1 MSNSNMVYDIILLGF
16 GSVGTHLVKLL
27 LKDNGKLPKV
37 RVVGISDSSGGVHHK
52 DGLPLESILKWK
64 EEGNPLNSYVSMDD
78 SVEHFSCSTTLCS
91 NVPCDILLDATP
103 VNLENG
109 GESMSC
115 IRSALSKGTNIVL
128 ANKAPL
134 VLAYQDLMML
144 ASLKPVSQVLFS
156 ATVCG
161 GLPVVNVGRRDLC
174 CGRIRS
180 VRGIFNSTSNFI
192 LSQMENGNSRKEA
205 LQIAMERGIAEAD
218 PTLDVEGIDT
228 ANKLTIIANSI
239 LEYSVTLADVS
250 VEGISNVTTLDMEE
264 AKRDGKVIRLV
275 ASATLLEPQE
285 DIGLNPIPRYSLS
298 VAPKRV
304 EARSFLGSCQ
314 ETDMCVVFESSEFET
329 ISMKTNEQGVYPT
342 SAAMIRDCTHII
354 KALETRNTN

>member
-1 MSNSNMVYDIILLGF
+1 
-16 GSVGTHLVKLL
+16 
-27 LKDNGKLPKV
+27 
-37 RVVGISDSSGGVHHK
+37 
-52 DGLPLESILKWK
+52 
-64 EEGNPLNSYVSMDD
+64 
-78 SVEHFSCSTTLCS
+78 
-91 NVPCDILLDATP
+91 
-103 VNLENG
+103 
-109 GESMSC
+109 
-115 IRSALSKGTNIVL
+115 
-128 ANKAPL
+128 
-134 VLAYQDLMML
+134 MML
-144 ASLKPVSQVLFS
+144 ARLKPASQVLFS

-161 GLPVVNVGRRDLC
+161 GLPVVNVGRRDCVLWENPIC
-174 CGRIRS
+174 P
-180 VRGIFNSTSNFI
+180 GIFNSTSNFI

-205 LQIAMERGIAEAD
+205 LQMAIDRGIAEAD
-218 PTLDVEGIDT
+218 PTLDIEGIDT

-239 LEYSVTLADVS
+239 LDYSVTLSDVS

-264 AKRDGKVIRLV
+264 AKDGKVIRLV

-285 DIGLNPIPRYSLS
+285 DIGLNTIPRYSLS

-354 KALETRNTN
+354 KVLEMRNKN

>member
-1 MSNSNMVYDIILLGF
+1 MV
-16 GSVGTHLVKLL
+16 
-27 LKDNGKLPKV
+27 KV
-37 RVVGISDSSGGVHHK
+37 CRARK
-52 DGLPLESILKWK
+52 
-64 EEGNPLNSYVSMDD
+64 
-78 SVEHFSCSTTLCS
+78 
-91 NVPCDILLDATP
+91 
-103 VNLENG
+103 
-109 GESMSC
+109 
-115 IRSALSKGTNIVL
+115 ALSKGTNIVL

-275 ASATLLEPQE
+275 ASAI
-285 DIGLNPIPRYSLS
+285 IGATRRHWMNPILVIVYLLPLKEWKPALFWAVVKKPTCALYSRAQSLKLS
-298 VAPKRV
+298 V
-304 EARSFLGSCQ
+304 
-314 ETDMCVVFESSEFET
+314 
-329 ISMKTNEQGVYPT
+329 
-342 SAAMIRDCTHII
+342 
-354 KALETRNTN
+354 

>member
-1 MSNSNMVYDIILLGF
+1 MSNTERVYDVILLGF
-16 GSVGTHLVKLL
+16 GSVGRHLVKLL
-27 LKDNGKLPKV
+27 LKDNGKLPPV
-37 RVVGISDSSGGVHHK
+37 RLIGISDSSGGVHHK
-52 DGLPLESILKWK
+52 DGLPLQSLLKCK
-64 EEGNPLNSYVSMDD
+64 EEGNALNSYESMD
-78 SVEHFSCSTTLCS
+78 SSITHFSSSTLLCS
-91 NVPCDILLDATP
+91 SVSCDILMDATP

-115 IRSALSKGTNIVL
+115 IRKALSNGTNIVL

-144 ASLKPVSQVLFS
+144 ASLEPVSQVLFS

-161 GLPVVNVGRRDLC
+161 GLPVVNVGRRDLFC
-174 CGRIRS
+174 ARIRS
-180 VRGIFNSTSNFI
+180 VQGIFNSTSNFI
-192 LSQMENGNSRKEA
+192 LSQMEKGNSRKEA

-228 ANKLTIIANSI
+228 ANKLTIIANSV
-239 LEYSVTLADVS
+239 LGYSVTLSDVA

-275 ASATLLEPQE
+275 ASATLLEPEE
-285 DIGLNPIPRYSLS
+285 DVELVPIPRYSLA

-304 EARSFLGSCQ
+304 EAHSFLGSCQ
-314 ETDMCVVFESSEFET
+314 ETDMCVVFDSSEFET
-329 ISMKTNEQGVYPT
+329 ISMKTNETGVYPT
-342 SAAMIRDCTHII
+342 SAAMLRDCMHII
-354 KALETRNTN
+354 KVLEMRGTN

>member
-1 MSNSNMVYDIILLGF
+1 MS
-16 GSVGTHLVKLL
+16 LV
-27 LKDNGKLPKV
+27 
-37 RVVGISDSSGGVHHK
+37 
-52 DGLPLESILKWK
+52 
-64 EEGNPLNSYVSMDD
+64 
-78 SVEHFSCSTTLCS
+78 
-91 NVPCDILLDATP
+91 
-103 VNLENG
+103 
-109 GESMSC
+109 
-115 IRSALSKGTNIVL
+115 
-128 ANKAPL
+128 
-134 VLAYQDLMML
+134 
-144 ASLKPVSQVLFS
+144 
-156 ATVCG
+156 
-161 GLPVVNVGRRDLC
+161 
-174 CGRIRS
+174 
-180 VRGIFNSTSNFI
+180 
-192 LSQMENGNSRKEA
+192 EA